1 MGGRVGHVE
10 DVVTDDAARGR
21 GLGRAMLGR
30 IAEIAHARGCYK
42 VILDCAEKNSSFYE
56 KNGYR
61 RAEVQM
67 RLDVDPSRAGFG
79 ARRSAPTSSVPKAAA
94 LLALSALLLLSVR
107 HARRP

>member
-1 MGGRVGHVE
+1 M
-10 DVVTDDAARGR
+10 
-21 GLGRAMLGR
+21 
-30 IAEIAHARGCYK
+30 
-42 VILDCAEKNSSFYE
+42 ILDCAEKNSSFYE

-79 ARRSAPTSSVPKAAA
+79 ARTSAPTSGVPKAAA